1 MKIAIITGASSGLGT
16 EYYKAIQ
23 NEELDEIW
31 IIARREG
38 ALNEISE
45 KYGKIKTRIIALDL
59 TLDESHE
66 ALLNILNEE
75 KPNIK
80 YLFNNAGFGAYGK
93 VDEID
98 ISKQTNM
105 IDLNV
110 KALTKITYY
119 AIPFMSDG
127 SKIINTAS
135 IVAFAPIPNM
145 AAYSATK
152 TYVMSF
158 SRALRHEL
166 RKRKINVT
174 AVCPGPMATE
184 FFKVAG
190 VESGKANLID
200 KMPYCDAEKVAIK
213 GFNAAKRGKAV
224 YTPRL
229 LYKFLRLVGK
239 TVPHTIL
246 IKFVSA

>member
-1 MKIAIITGASSGLGT
+1 MNIAIITGASSGLGT

-23 NEELDEIW
+23 NEALDEVW
-31 IIARREG
+31 VIARREG
-38 ALNEISE
+38 ALNELAA
-45 KYGKIKTRIIALDL
+45 KHGKIKTKVIPLDL
-59 TLDESHE
+59 TLDTSHE
-66 ALLNILNEE
+66 KLFNILKEE
-75 KPNIK
+75 NPNIK

-98 ISKQTNM
+98 LSKQANM

-119 AIPFMSDG
+119 ALDYMSEG
-127 SKIINTAS
+127 AKIINTAS
-135 IVAFAPIPNM
+135 IVAFAPTPNM
-145 AAYSATK
+145 ASYSATK

-166 RKRKINVT
+166 RKRRINVT

-184 FFKVAG
+184 FFAVAG
-190 VESGKANLID
+190 VESDQKSLIN
-200 KMPYCDAEKVAIK
+200 KMPMCDAAKVAKK
-213 GFNAAKRGKAV
+213 GVRAAKRGKAV
-224 YTPRL
+224 YTPRA

-239 TVPHTIL
+239 TVPHSLL
-246 IKFVSA
+246 IKFISA

>member
-1 MKIAIITGASSGLGT
+1 MNIAIITGASSGLGT
-16 EYYKAIQ
+16 EYYKVIQ
-23 NEELDEIW
+23 DEVLDEVW

-38 ALNEISE
+38 ALNEISQ
-45 KYGKIKTRIIALDL
+45 KYGKIKTRVIPLDL
-59 TLDESHE
+59 TIDESHE
-66 ALLNILNEE
+66 KLLNILKEE
-75 KPNIK
+75 KPSIK

-93 VDEID
+93 LDEID
-98 ISKQTNM
+98 LLKQTNM

-119 AIPFMSDG
+119 ALGYMQEG
-127 SKIINTAS
+127 AKIINTAS

-145 AAYSATK
+145 AVYSATK
-152 TYVMSF
+152 KYVMSF

-174 AVCPGPMATE
+174 AVCPGAMATE
-184 FFKVAG
+184 FFTVAG
-190 VESGKANLID
+190 VDSDKKSLINR
-200 KMPYCDAEKVAIK
+200 MPFCNTAKVAK
-213 GFNAAKRGKAV
+213 NGFKAAKRGRAV

-239 TVPHTIL
+239 IVPHSIL

>member
-1 MKIAIITGASSGLGT
+1 MNIAIITGASSGLGT

-23 NEELDEIW
+23 GEELDEVW
-31 IIARREG
+31 VIARREQ
-38 ALNEISE
+38 ALNEIAE
-45 KYGKIKTRIIALDL
+45 KYGKIKTRVIPLDL

-66 ALLNILNEE
+66 TLLNILNEE

-80 YLFNNAGFGAYGK
+80 FLFNNAGFGAYGK

-98 ISKQTNM
+98 IAKQTNM

-119 AIPFMSDG
+119 ALDFMSEG

-135 IVAFAPIPNM
+135 IVAFAPTPNM
-145 AAYSATK
+145 ASYSATK

-184 FFKVAG
+184 FFTVAG
-190 VESGKANLID
+190 VESNHKSLIN
-200 KMPYCDAEKVAIK
+200 KLPMCDAAKVAKK
-213 GFNAAKRGKAV
+213 GFKAAKRGKAV
-224 YTPRL
+224 YTPRA

-246 IKFVSA
+246 IKFISA

>member
-1 MKIAIITGASSGLGT
+1 MTMLQEVMT
-16 EYYKAIQ
+16 
-23 NEELDEIW
+23 
-31 IIARREG
+31 
-38 ALNEISE
+38 
-45 KYGKIKTRIIALDL
+45 KYGAVRGVTSEGGYALFKGIPYAKPPVGELRWKPSVAPEKGEGVRVCDRWGTACL
-59 TLDESHE
+59 QDVAFTDHE
-66 ALLNILNEE
+66 D
-75 KPNIK
+75 
-80 YLFNNAGFGAYGK
+80 AYGK

-98 ISKQTNM
+98 IAKQTNM

-119 AIPFMSDG
+119 ALDFMSEG

-135 IVAFAPIPNM
+135 IVAFAPTPNM
-145 AAYSATK
+145 ASYSATK

-184 FFKVAG
+184 FFTVAG
-190 VESGKANLID
+190 VESDQKSLIN
-200 KMPYCDAEKVAIK
+200 KLPMCDANKVAKKGIK
-213 GFNAAKRGKAV
+213 AAKRGKAV
-224 YTPRL
+224 YTPRA

-246 IKFVSA
+246 IKFISA

>member
-1 MKIAIITGASSGLGT
+1 MKKVALVTGGTSGIGLAVAQSLKKKGYT
-16 EYYKAIQ
+16 VYEVSRRAEGPKGVTHLVGDVTQEAQ
-23 NEELDEIW
+23 MQAVVDEI
-31 IIARREG
+31 IEKEG
-38 ALNEISE
+38 HI
-45 KYGKIKTRIIALDL
+45 DL
-59 TLDESHE
+59 LV
-66 ALLNILNEE
+66 
-75 KPNIK
+75 
-80 YLFNNAGFGAYGK
+80 NNAGFGAYGK

-98 ISKQTNM
+98 IAKQTNM

-119 AIPFMSDG
+119 ALDFMSEG

-135 IVAFAPIPNM
+135 IVAFAPTPNM
-145 AAYSATK
+145 ASYSATK

-184 FFKVAG
+184 FFTVAG
-190 VESGKANLID
+190 VENDQKSLIN
-200 KMPYCDAEKVAIK
+200 KLPMCDANKVATKGIK
-213 GFNAAKRGKAV
+213 AAKRGKAV
-224 YTPRL
+224 YTPRA
-229 LYKFLRLVGK
+229 LYKFLRVVGK

-246 IKFVSA
+246 IKFISA

>member
-1 MKIAIITGASSGLGT
+1 MNIAIITGASSGLGT
-16 EYYKAIQ
+16 EYYKEIQ

-31 IIARREG
+31 VIARREG
-38 ALNEISE
+38 ALNEICQ
-45 KYGKIKTRIIALDL
+45 KYGKIKSRVIPLDL

-66 ALLNILNEE
+66 KLLNILKEE
-75 KPNIK
+75 KPNIRF
-80 YLFNNAGFGAYGK
+80 LFNNAGFGAYGK

-98 ISKQTNM
+98 LNKQTNM

-110 KALTKITYY
+110 KALTKITYF
-119 AIPFMSDG
+119 ALEFMSAG
-127 SKIINTAS
+127 AKIINTSS

-152 TYVMSF
+152 AYVLSF

-184 FFKVAG
+184 FFAVAG
-190 VESGKANLID
+190 VEGEKTNLID
-200 KMPYCDAEKVAIK
+200 KLPYCNPQKVAKNGIK
-213 GFNAAKRGKAV
+213 AAKRGRPV
-224 YTPRL
+224 YTPRA
-229 LYKFLRLVGK
+229 LYKFSRLLGK
-239 TVPHTIL
+239 TVPHTLL

>member
-1 MKIAIITGASSGLGT
+1 MNIAIITGASSGLGT

-23 NEELDEIW
+23 NEELDEVW
-31 IIARREG
+31 VIARREG
-38 ALNEISE
+38 ALNEICQ
-45 KYGKIKTRIIALDL
+45 KYGKIKSRVIPLDL

-66 ALLNILNEE
+66 ALLNILNKE

-93 VDEID
+93 VDQID

-105 IDLNV
+105 IDLNI

-119 AIPFMSDG
+119 ALSFMSEG
-127 SKIINTAS
+127 SKIINTSS
-135 IVAFAPIPNM
+135 IVAFSPIPNM

-184 FFKVAG
+184 FFAVAG
-190 VESGKANLID
+190 VDGDKKSLIN
-200 KMPYCDAEKVAIK
+200 KMPYCNTEKVAK
-213 GFNAAKRGKAV
+213 NGFKAAKRGKAV

-239 TVPHTIL
+239 AVPHTIL